1 MSTKEKKKNHMLIGV
16 PKMTPSN
23 ADERLNY
30 LQGWTHDFRPV
41 IPISSGTMNK
51 GQFPGKEEDRGRLNL
66 VSEPLLNC

>member
-1 MSTKEKKKNHMLIGV
+1 
-16 PKMTPSN
+16 MTPSN
-23 ADERLNY
+23 ADERLHY